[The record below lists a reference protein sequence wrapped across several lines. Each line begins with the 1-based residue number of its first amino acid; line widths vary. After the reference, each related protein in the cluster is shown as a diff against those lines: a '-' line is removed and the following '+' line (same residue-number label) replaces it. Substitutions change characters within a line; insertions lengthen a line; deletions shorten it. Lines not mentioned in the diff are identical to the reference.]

1 MNKSI
6 EFARPRGAKDRKK
19 RKQRKELKRWGNVA
33 KAGALVGGA
42 SGFAAASQIMG
53 INIARDIA
61 VDHADFPVETN
72 IKNFKTPKIKQYFQS
87 KGFNPKLLAEGTL
100 KGAALGAGL
109 TLGTGYLLKKYI
121 DHGQKQQRR
130 KIRKKLMFL
139 KHMEEARLLQFK
151 RGKDKKK
158 RKARRKYAKAALV
171 GAGIGTGANLL
182 LKGNSLAKIYVE
194 DAAMNPAGFV
204 NRLNKTPG
212 LNRIKNAKVRM
223 GADFLKQNS
232 KALRGA
238 AVGGAIGGALLG
250 VYARNRH
257 NANKNRVLY

>member
-19 RKQRKELKRWGNVA
+19 RKQRKDLKRWGNVA
-33 KAGALVGGA
+33 KSGALLGAVSGLGGSLQGQFINVARSVNQDYSPVG
-42 SGFAAASQIMG
+42 SS
-53 INIARDIA
+53 
-61 VDHADFPVETN
+61 N
-72 IKNFKTPKIKQYFQS
+72 IKDFDRVFTAKRFLNDYAFEPKKF
-87 KGFNPKLLAEGTL
+87 ATDTL

-109 TLGTGYLLKKYI
+109 TLGAGYLLKKYI

-158 RKARRKYAKAALV
+158 RKARKKYAKDALI

-182 LKGNSLAKIYVE
+182 LKGNRLAKTYVE
-194 DAAMNPAGFV
+194 DATMNPGGFV

-257 NANKNRVLY
+257 NANKKRVLY